1 MISLI
6 IIGQKKSCTENVVQ
20 RSKQEKPEHVLFRH
34 QIVKQYTYW
43 ALFSFSNFNLPPGKK
58 LVQNNPSPKFLSI
71 EKGPAMARSIE
82 NTKASLC
89 SLGSGNDQTER
100 TVVTSPRQIVNGF
113 LTTSKNCALPFWQ
126 SIISSRKV
134 PGKTTK
140 IKQKYKKML
149 DNICTV

>member
-1 MISLI
+1 MLSID
-6 IIGQKKSCTENVVQ
+6 
-20 RSKQEKPEHVLFRH
+20 RSKK
-34 QIVKQYTYW
+34 
-43 ALFSFSNFNLPPGKK
+43 
-58 LVQNNPSPKFLSI
+58 NPSTCFFGIKLLNGIRGFVFVFQFQFASREKVGSKQSISEFLSI

-113 LTTSKNCALPFWQ
+113 LTASKNCALPFWQ

-134 PGKTTK
+134 PGKTSK
-140 IKQKYKKML
+140 RKKKRR
-149 DNICTV
+149 C